1 MMRHNSANYFNLYC
15 TSYLR
20 YITGIWIQYVI
31 FVVGEDM
38 IFGEGSEY
46 MYPMTVAA
54 AASAC
59 R

>member
-1 MMRHNSANYFNLYC
+1 MRRPNSAD
-15 TSYLR
+15 
-20 YITGIWIQYVI
+20 YITII
-31 FVVGEDM
+31 FFVGEDM

-46 MYPMTVAA
+46 MYPMTAAA